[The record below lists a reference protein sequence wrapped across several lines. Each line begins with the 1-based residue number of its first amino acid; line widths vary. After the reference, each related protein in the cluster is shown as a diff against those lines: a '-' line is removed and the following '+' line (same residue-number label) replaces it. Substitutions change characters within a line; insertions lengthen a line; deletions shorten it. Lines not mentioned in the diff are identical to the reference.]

1 MPRQR
6 AANFTCGFRRLDAGF
21 ENGAIVAAGRHSWGT
36 QVDFSLTE
44 QQRGMVAT
52 VRGLV
57 EHEFK
62 PNAHRYMDG
71 TFPWA
76 NMRRLAEI
84 GVLGM
89 AVPEEYGGLGLP
101 ILDTALV
108 LEEIAKGC
116 YVTAMAALGE
126 AGVQTRVIAAYAPK
140 AIRERILPKVVR
152 GECILAIAMTE
163 PHAGTDV
170 ANYRTNADIK
180 ADRIVLNGVKTL
192 ISRAREAGL
201 FVIFSRIDRK
211 PGREGIGCVLLEPG
225 TPGFE
230 VTGTYHTMGG
240 ENLHEIQFNNCE
252 LPLEN
257 LVVRED
263 GFRKLLNAFNTQR
276 CLNPGISLGLAEG
289 AFAEA
294 VKYARDREVF
304 GKPIGDF
311 QGNRWKL
318 ADMYR
323 DIETGRSMLYRAC
336 ATANPFPDP
345 LLAAVAKVF
354 CNEMALR
361 VTNDALQMHG
371 GFGFTEEYAV
381 NRLYRGARY
390 GTLGGGTSETLRD
403 LIGKH
408 VMASNAPDDLFGYDM
423 MDFGQSGE
431 P

>member
-1 MPRQR
+1 V
-6 AANFTCGFRRLDAGF
+6 N
-21 ENGAIVAAGRHSWGT
+21 
-36 QVDFSLTE
+36 FSLTE
-44 QQRGMVAT
+44 QQHSMVAT
-52 VRGLV
+52 LRELV
-57 EHEFK
+57 ENEFK
-62 PNAHRYMDG
+62 PNAQTYMDG
-71 TFPWA
+71 TFPWS
-76 NMRRLAEI
+76 NMKRLADI

-89 AVPEEYGGLGLP
+89 SVPEEYGGLGLP
-101 ILDTALV
+101 ILDTALL

-116 YVTAMAALGE
+116 YVTAMATLGE
-126 AGVQTRVIAAYAPK
+126 AGVQTRVIATYAPK
-140 AIRERILPKVVR
+140 PIRERILPKVVR

-170 ANYRTNADIK
+170 ANYRTNADITG
-180 ADRIVLNGVKTL
+180 DRIVLNGVKTL
-192 ISRAREAGL
+192 ISRAKEAGM
-201 FVIFSRIDRK
+201 FVVFSRIDRK
-211 PGREGIGCVLLEPG
+211 AGREGIGCVLLEPA

-257 LVVRED
+257 LVIRED
-263 GFRKLLNAFNTQR
+263 GFRKLLTALNTQR
-276 CLNPGISLGLAEG
+276 CLNPSISLGLAEG

-304 GKPIGDF
+304 GKAIGDF

-318 ADMYR
+318 ADMYK
-323 DIETGRSMLYRAC
+323 DIETGRSVLYRAC

-345 LLAAVAKVF
+345 SMAAVAKVF

-361 VTNDALQMHG
+361 VTSDALQMHG
-371 GFGFTEEYAV
+371 GFGFTEEFAV

-403 LIGKH
+403 LIGKRI
-408 VMASNAPDDLFGYDM
+408 MASDRADDLFAYDM
-423 MDFGQSGE
+423 TAFE
-431 P
+431 PTEEL